1 LPAVGVAKELTESQ
15 GVFVCKAVSKRLR
28 LGREGAIM
36 QAGLSGH
43 AALPEKAKESAPG
56 RYRKSRADT
65 VITQAWLTRACTL
78 TGGILP
84 LKGIIY
90 AGGGSRYG
98 GRVASRRPQVKR
110 RPLGGLT
117 EPIPST
123 FGDNFMTADQI
134 SANLA
139 TLEYFLK
146 EKGWRIFEQKN
157 IDYGRQVIVTDGT
170 TRLPVNFFNTGKI
183 LVQGKS
189 CEMKTA
195 LTEWAN
201 LIQAG
206 LKPETAG
213 APAQTRQNRI
223 AKYLVIPDN
232 IEKIRDVVLS
242 LPGEVSAKEAG
253 GPAEVYRVETR
264 REGNR
269 VTITQYNSGTLMV
282 QGLSSPHFDA
292 VCEALDEHLAQ
303 SFSERATRFIVGE
316 TERTTAATY
325 LEKPEAEN
333 EATLWLLEQ
342 IDPNALKFLYE
353 NDRRTLLAAAG
364 IRNAFHK
371 TTQPLPDYS
380 VVVMPFAK
388 PFEGFV
394 IRLAVHLELTT
405 EDALKRKAN
414 EIEIGAWLETIK
426 SRLPDVKRYGE
437 IHAALD
443 AAWQCR
449 HKALHSDFAHP
460 LSTLKTFAEAE
471 HEVATI
477 LRAMVRAYR
486 VFVEEGVQLA
496 PFLQTA
502 EAKPKPASDPDAEH
516 KFEQVDR
523 EGLRKQLQAEGFPVS
538 VQPEGRRNVWE
549 ILDKPDLI
557 VVAPRAQEGLI
568 IVKGKKGA
576 EFCEKYKAILTGK
589 PSEPKPATTLARIGV
604 DESGKGDLFGPLVV
618 AGVLLTPDTEITL
631 ARRGVRDSKT
641 LSDAQ
646 ILELAQLIRA
656 NCSVEILVLL
666 PPDYNIAYE
675 QHGRNLNR
683 LLAWGHAQVIT
694 KLSQRMPV
702 GKAISDQFGDE
713 SLLVEA
719 LAAEGCQITLE
730 QRPRAE
736 SDLAVAAASVI
747 ARAEFVTAMQDYTQK
762 AGLEIPLG
770 ASASQVKEIGKRIYR
785 RWGRRGLE
793 RIAKMHFKTV
803 QEIISEVDK

>member
-1 LPAVGVAKELTESQ
+1 MTE
-15 GVFVCKAVSKRLR
+15 R
-28 LGREGAIM
+28 I
-36 QAGLSGH
+36 
-43 AALPEKAKESAPG
+43 
-56 RYRKSRADT
+56 
-65 VITQAWLTRACTL
+65 
-78 TGGILP
+78 
-84 LKGIIY
+84 
-90 AGGGSRYG
+90 
-98 GRVASRRPQVKR
+98 
-110 RPLGGLT
+110 
-117 EPIPST
+117 
-123 FGDNFMTADQI
+123 N
-134 SANLA
+134 ANLEA
-139 TLEYFLK
+139 FEHFLK
-146 EKGWRIFEQKN
+146 EKGWGILEQKN
-157 IDYGRQVIVTDGT
+157 IDCGRQIVVTDGT
-170 TRLPVNFFNTGKI
+170 MRLPVNFFNTGRI
-183 LVQGKS
+183 VVQGKS

-206 LKPETAG
+206 LRSEIAG
-213 APAQTRQNRI
+213 APGRQNRV

-232 IEKIRDVVLS
+232 IENIHQVVLN
-242 LPGEVSAKEAG
+242 LPGEVSVKETG
-253 GPAEVYRVETR
+253 GPAEVYRVEAR
-264 REGNR
+264 REGDR
-269 VTITQYNSGTLMV
+269 VTITQYSSGTLMV

-292 VCEALDEHLAQ
+292 VCEVLDEHLTQ
-303 SFSERATRFIVGE
+303 SFSERATRFIAGE
-316 TERTTAATY
+316 TERTAAATY

-333 EATLWLLEQ
+333 EAILWLLEQ
-342 IDPNALKFLYE
+342 IDPDVLKFLYE
-353 NDRRTLLAAAG
+353 NDQRTLLAAAG
-364 IRNAFHK
+364 VRNAFQK
-371 TTQPLPDYS
+371 TNQSLPDYS

-388 PFEGFV
+388 SFEGFMM
-394 IRLAVHLELTT
+394 RLAIHLELTT
-405 EDALKRKAN
+405 ENTLKQKAN

-460 LSTLKTFAEAE
+460 LSTLKTFVEAE
-471 HEVATI
+471 REVAII
-477 LRAMVRAYR
+477 LRAMARAYR
-486 VFVEEGVQLA
+486 VFVEEDVKLA
-496 PFLQTA
+496 LALSPAKAKA
-502 EAKPKPASDPDAEH
+502 EPTPEPKAEH
-516 KFEQVDR
+516 KYEQVDR
-523 EGLRKQLQAEGFPVS
+523 EYLRKQLEADGLPVS
-538 VQPEGRRNVWE
+538 VQPEGRKNVWE
-549 ILDKPDLI
+549 ILDKPDLMVI
-557 VVAPRAQEGLI
+557 APRTQEGLI
-568 IVKGKKGA
+568 IVKGKRGA

-589 PSEPKPATTLARIGV
+589 SSEPKPATILARIGV

-618 AGVLLTPDTEITL
+618 AGVLLTPDIEITL

-646 ILELAQLIRA
+646 IVELAQLIRT
-656 NCSVEILVLL
+656 NCPVEVLVLL

-694 KLSQRMPV
+694 KLSRRMPV

-747 ARAEFVTAMQDYTQK
+747 ARAEFITAMQDYTQK
-762 AGLEIPLG
+762 AGFEIPLG

-785 RWGRRGLE
+785 RWGRSGLE

>member
-1 LPAVGVAKELTESQ
+1 
-15 GVFVCKAVSKRLR
+15 
-28 LGREGAIM
+28 M
-36 QAGLSGH
+36 
-43 AALPEKAKESAPG
+43 
-56 RYRKSRADT
+56 AD
-65 VITQAWLTRACTL
+65 R
-78 TGGILP
+78 
-84 LKGIIY
+84 
-90 AGGGSRYG
+90 
-98 GRVASRRPQVKR
+98 
-110 RPLGGLT
+110 
-117 EPIPST
+117 
-123 FGDNFMTADQI
+123 I
-134 SANLA
+134 SANLEA
-139 TLEYFLK
+139 FEHFLK
-146 EKGWRIFEQKN
+146 EKGWGIFGQKN
-157 IDYGRQVIVTDGT
+157 IDYGCQVIVTDGT
-170 TRLPVNFFNTGKI
+170 IRLPVNFFSTGRI
-183 LVQGKS
+183 VVQGKS

-206 LKPETAG
+206 LRPEVASP
-213 APAQTRQNRI
+213 PAHQNRV
-223 AKYLVIPDN
+223 AKYLVIPD
-232 IEKIRDVVLS
+232 KLGKVRKVVLN
-242 LPGEVSAKEAG
+242 LPGEVSTKETG
-253 GPAEVYRVETR
+253 GPAEIYRVEAR
-264 REGNR
+264 RERNR

-282 QGLSSPHFDA
+282 QGLSSPYFDA

-303 SFSERATRFIVGE
+303 SFSERATRFIAGE
-316 TERTTAATY
+316 VERATVTTY

-333 EATLWLLEQ
+333 EATRWLQEQ
-342 IDPNALKFLYE
+342 IDPNVLNFLYE

-364 IRNAFHK
+364 VRNAFQK
-371 TTQPLPDYS
+371 TDQPLPDYS

-394 IRLAVHLELTT
+394 MHLAVHLRLST
-405 EDALKRKAN
+405 EDALKQKAN

-460 LSTLKTFAEAE
+460 LSTLRTFAEAE

-486 VFVEEGVQLA
+486 VFVEEGIKLA
-496 PFLQTA
+496 PPLSPA
-502 EAKPKPASDPDAEH
+502 EAKPEPASEPKAEH
-516 KFEQVDR
+516 KYKQVDR
-523 EGLRKQLQAEGFPVS
+523 ECLRKQLEADGFPVS
-538 VQPEGRRNVWE
+538 VQPEGRKNVWE
-549 ILDKPDLI
+549 ILDKSDLT
-557 VVAPRAQEGLI
+557 VVAPRTQEGLI
-568 IVKGKKGA
+568 VVKGKKGA
-576 EFCEKYKAILTGK
+576 KFCEKYNAILTGA
-589 PSEPKPATTLARIGV
+589 PPEPKPATVQARIGV
-604 DESGKGDLFGPLVV
+604 DESGKGDVFGPLVV
-618 AGVLLTPDTEITL
+618 AGVLLTPDIEITL

-656 NCSVEILVLL
+656 NCPVEILVLL

-683 LLAWGHAQVIT
+683 LLAWGHAQTIA
-694 KLSQRMPV
+694 KLSRRMPV
-702 GKAISDQFGDE
+702 GKAISDQFGNE
-713 SLLVEA
+713 SLLIEA
-719 LAAEGCQITLE
+719 LAAEGCQITVE
-730 QRPRAE
+730 QHPRAE

-747 ARAEFVTAMQDYTQK
+747 ARAEFVTAIQDYTQK

-770 ASASQVKEIGKRIYR
+770 ASANQVKEIGRRIYR